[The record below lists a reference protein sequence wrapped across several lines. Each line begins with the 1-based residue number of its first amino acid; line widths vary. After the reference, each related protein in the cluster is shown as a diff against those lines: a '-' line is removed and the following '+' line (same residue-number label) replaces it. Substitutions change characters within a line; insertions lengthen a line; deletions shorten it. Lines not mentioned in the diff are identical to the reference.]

1 MRVFLTHP
9 SLRNGLTVDDTTIA
23 WGHSEDFENYSTV
36 YLAHELLHIATA
48 HDPSDVTHAIIELA
62 TDNETRIRL
71 NGKGEY
77 FEHPG
82 HSYLVEI
89 EKFLSPFWKA
99 YLESGR
105 KDFSDFI
112 EESKKRW
119 HEATGNQ
126 AEGS

>member
-9 SLRNGLTVDDTTIA
+9 KLRNGLTVDDSTIV

-36 YLAHELLHIATA
+36 YLAHEFLHIATA

-62 TDNETRIRL
+62 ADNETRIRL

-77 FEHPG
+77 FEYPG
-82 HSYLVEI
+82 HRRLVEI
-89 EKFLSPFWKA
+89 EKLLLPFWRT

-105 KDFSDFI
+105 KDFSNFV
-112 EESKKRW
+112 EEAKKRW